1 MAVEIPWKQAH
12 AAERGSPLA
21 WIALKPRLSAPAWTA
36 IGITASF
43 IALTCWW
50 LTQDR
55 SIPIF
60 DAGDHLEVA
69 LQFHAMLSSGDLL
82 GPLRFTWQYPPLG
95 ELIGALSAFVGGVNV
110 ASPIIGENVVFV
122 SLLSLGCYQTGRLL
136 FDARGGMLA
145 CVFALGSPL
154 LISMFHVFMLDAP
167 ETALVAV
174 SLWLILASERFA
186 RTNIAALAGLA
197 CGVGLLIKVQFPFY
211 VVGVVL
217 MALLAGGWR
226 NRRGV
231 LAFAA
236 ITLVVGAP
244 WYIAHGSELQTILSF
259 AGVTPEA
266 QAGNVPPTWSL
277 SGLSWYFWSILNS
290 QLLAFL
296 FAFLLVGAIW
306 MVVIQLLPRR
316 SASRPPSLCFD
327 AQRQL
332 LCGTLVAWLS
342 ITLTR
347 HHDVRYA
354 LPLLPYLAVIA
365 TGWMS
370 RLGRTPQL
378 AAGGALVLV
387 AFANTLAI
395 TFGVGPTAVIALAE
409 RPPANEAQPERI
421 VVLSTGGFLAGAPS
435 ADGDVPGLLRGL
447 RRGGV
452 RRVLLR
458 TSEGEQPDFS
468 FEGVIPLDTVAHL
481 ASQVEVVE
489 SSTSR
494 APTIDSSAITA
505 STVALIHRA
514 VAAGQP
520 PPCTR
525 LSDGTGVWVARRAQ
539 ASGRLQLYC
548 PARHPAYYGAVSS
561 IGQPLYR

>member
-1 MAVEIPWKQAH
+1 MAVEILWKQPR
-12 AAERGSPLA
+12 AEQRGSAAA
-21 WIALKPRLSAPAWTA
+21 WTALKPRLSAPAWTA
-36 IGITASF
+36 IGVTASF

-50 LTQDR
+50 LTQDHG
-55 SIPIF
+55 IPIF

-136 FDARGGMLA
+136 FDARAGMLA

-197 CGVGLLIKVQFPFY
+197 CGVGLLIKVQFPFF

-217 MALLAGGWR
+217 AALLAGGWR

-266 QAGNVPPTWSL
+266 NAGNVPPTWSL

-306 MVVIQLLPRR
+306 MIAVQLLRRR
-316 SASRPPSLCFD
+316 SASRPPSLSFD

-332 LCGTLVAWLS
+332 LCGALVAWLG

-365 TGWMS
+365 TGWIS
-370 RLGRTPQL
+370 RLPRSGRL
-378 AAGGALVLV
+378 LGGGALVLV
-387 AFANTLAI
+387 ALANTLGI
-395 TFGVGPTAVIALAE
+395 TFGVGGTAAIALAD
-409 RPPANEAQPERI
+409 RPPATEALPDR
-421 VVLSTGGFLAGAPS
+421 VVLFSNSGFLAGAPKR
-435 ADGDVPGLLRGL
+435 DGDVLGLLHRL
-447 RRGGV
+447 HEQGV
-452 RRVLLR
+452 DTVLLR

-468 FEGVIPLDTVAHL
+468 YEGVIPLATIAHL
-481 ASQVEVVE
+481 SSQVEVLE
-489 SSTSR
+489 SS
-494 APTIDSSAITA
+494 SSGTQALDRTAIT
-505 STVALIHRA
+505 STSVTLIHRA
-514 VAAGQP
+514 VLSGEP

-539 ASGRLQLYC
+539 TSRRLELYC
-548 PARHPAYYGAVSS
+548 PTRDPSYYGTVSS
-561 IGQPLYR
+561 TGQPLDQ